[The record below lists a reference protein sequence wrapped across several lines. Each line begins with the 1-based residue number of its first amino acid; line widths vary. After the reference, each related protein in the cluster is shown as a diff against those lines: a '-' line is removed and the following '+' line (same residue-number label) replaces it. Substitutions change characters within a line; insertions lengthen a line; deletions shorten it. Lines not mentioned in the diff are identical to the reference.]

1 MYIYISIFT
10 CLFVTSLRRVKPRK
24 LQQNLRFGKA
34 PNTNL
39 LKKSSSSRTTWE
51 IKDGLNMLIYQHI
64 STTLVVLRVTYDW
77 LTIDAFASGTL
88 HFSNDR
94 DCEIVRVLTKHTVLD
109 ARNGQRHR
117 QAWWSFWS
125 ELQLWC
131 NLSFAR
137 HPSWDAKRTVCVSA
151 QGYEIIHANTHIN
164 QRNGFDWCHLAIHLC
179 HGLPSCEKD
188 GTGNPG
194 LLCYMIGVLVVMS
207 TAYMGN
213 KCNYID
219 II

>member
-1 MYIYISIFT
+1 MIGSRLMRSHLVSFIFQMT
-10 CLFVTSLRRVKPRK
+10 VIVRLYVFW
-24 LQQNLRFGKA
+24 QNTQYSMQETANATGK
-34 PNTNL
+34 
-39 LKKSSSSRTTWE
+39 R
-51 IKDGLNMLIYQHI
+51 DGVFGLN
-64 STTLVVLRVTYDW
+64 
-77 LTIDAFASGTL
+77 
-88 HFSNDR
+88 SN
-94 DCEIVRVLTKHTVLD
+94 
-109 ARNGQRHR
+109 Q
-117 QAWWSFWS
+117 F
-125 ELQLWC
+125 WC